1 MFYNKTTINVLYVLL
16 PVLYSLLENAKDYL
30 SPPLLLLSHVTSRHL
45 TFINLYSKCSRETV
59 NCHHFLTIASDERS
73 RALQNTVFEMKN
85 FFKSFRQNLISILKR
100 GANRSFFNFAKGKH
114 EPFRQPFETPTGS
127 SYLLTSLACSLQLVQ
142 MTLLWNSPPK
152 GEWTFHLELLVPIF
166 SRI

>member
-30 SPPLLLLSHVTSRHL
+30 SSPLLLLSHVTSRHL

-73 RALQNTVFEMKN
+73 RALQNTVFDGII
-85 FFKSFRQNLISILKR
+85 F
-100 GANRSFFNFAKGKH
+100 NRNEKLF
-114 EPFRQPFETPTGS
+114 
-127 SYLLTSLACSLQLVQ
+127 
-142 MTLLWNSPPK
+142 
-152 GEWTFHLELLVPIF
+152 
-166 SRI
+166 

>member
-1 MFYNKTTINVLYVLL
+1 MCFLEILNTLYNMFYNKTTINVLYVLL

-73 RALQNTVFEMKN
+73 RALQNTVVSFLIEMKN

-100 GANRSFFNFAKGKH
+100 GANRSFFNFLKKESTSHSASH
-114 EPFRQPFETPTGS
+114 SRLRQA
-127 SYLLTSLACSLQLVQ
+127 LLTYLRL
-142 MTLLWNSPPK
+142 
-152 GEWTFHLELLVPIF
+152 
-166 SRI
+166 

>member
-59 NCHHFLTIASDERS
+59 NCHHFLTIASTKG
-73 RALQNTVFEMKN
+73 LQNTVFDGIIFNRNGK
-85 FFKSFRQNLISILKR
+85 FF
-100 GANRSFFNFAKGKH
+100 
-114 EPFRQPFETPTGS
+114 
-127 SYLLTSLACSLQLVQ
+127 
-142 MTLLWNSPPK
+142 
-152 GEWTFHLELLVPIF
+152 
-166 SRI
+166 